1 MTERKYL
8 QLIAQVKKKKISSLI
23 EKWAK
28 NSKRNYQKENTK
40 PVMEKI
46 NLNLHWTTMFYLSE
60 EQNLSLLIKPVGKAV
75 RKQMLS

>member
-1 MTERKYL
+1 MSQTPESINSTKLKIKKSQKIMTERKYL

-40 PVMEKI
+40 DSNFISHSE
-46 NLNLHWTTMFYLSE
+46 FYVKLF
-60 EQNLSLLIKPVGKAV
+60 I
-75 RKQMLS
+75 

>member
-1 MTERKYL
+1 MPESINSTKLKIKKSQKIMTERKYL

-46 NLNLHWTTMFYLSE
+46 NLNLH
-60 EQNLSLLIKPVGKAV
+60 
-75 RKQMLS
+75 

>member
-46 NLNLHWTTMFYLSE
+46 NLNLH
-60 EQNLSLLIKPVGKAV
+60 
-75 RKQMLS
+75 

>member
-1 MTERKYL
+1 MSQTPESINSTKLKIKKSQKIMTERKYL

-46 NLNLHWTTMFYLSE
+46 NLNLH
-60 EQNLSLLIKPVGKAV
+60 
-75 RKQMLS
+75 